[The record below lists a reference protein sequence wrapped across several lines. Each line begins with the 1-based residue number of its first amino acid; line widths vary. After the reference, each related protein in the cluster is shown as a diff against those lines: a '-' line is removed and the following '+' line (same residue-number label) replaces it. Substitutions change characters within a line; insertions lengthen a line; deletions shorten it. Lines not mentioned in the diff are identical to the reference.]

1 MSVPTD
7 LKILLADD
15 DATLLDLMTRRL
27 NKMGYKVDLAEDG
40 LIAKKL
46 VERNDYDLIITDI
59 YMPNVTGLDLLKQ
72 AKERDP
78 HVQVVVITA
87 GAALDNA
94 IEALNLGAFAYLT
107 KPFDHLSVFDNVIS
121 RALDYRR
128 LILANLKMANVQRR
142 RGDML
147 EDEVAERVL
156 QLRQRQRNLIDILG
170 SLPDGVVVVGE
181 GGRIILSSPVAEK
194 WLARELRSVGQP
206 IKYFLEKVHDE
217 WAENSIEVEVGSHAL
232 RLLAVDLP
240 SDEDMKR
247 KVVIIREIENG
258 RADLRPKLLDPF
270 TQLKQGLGWLYQQQL
285 GGQISN
291 VLKHLAYQVS
301 ELERLSGVT
310 VEMDDK
316 SQQRK
321 SNDQES
327 EPEAEKLDS
336 DGQQEQPPPADQEPE
351 LLFPDTVPAI
361 PQGPPVDVE
370 AAPSHQETIPAPKK
384 LSKSGLLRR
393 FLPIE
398 IKSDPSEGSIS
409 ADGGRDEKLP
419 TPGGREEI
427 PDISL
432 RTDGKEPAKVN
443 VSQEQIPENEG
454 LFDDLFADDLLE
466 DEVDAVDSTV
476 DHSDTPI
483 KRQDSPQKVPRSK
496 TKNWPPARPSEAED
510 FEDY

>member
-1 MSVPTD
+1 MSSSTD

-15 DATLLDLMTRRL
+15 DSTLLDLMTRRL

-59 YMPNVTGLDLLKQ
+59 YMPGVTGLDLLQQ

-78 HVQVVVITA
+78 HLQVVVITA

-128 LILANLKMANVQRR
+128 LILANLRMANIQRR

-147 EDEVAERVL
+147 EDEVTERVL

-181 GGRIILSSPVAEK
+181 GGRIILSSPIAEK

-206 IKYFLEKVHDE
+206 IQYFFERVHDE
-217 WAENSIEVEVGSHAL
+217 WAESSVEVEVGSHAL
-232 RLLAVDLP
+232 KLMAVDLP
-240 SDEDMKR
+240 SDEDVKR
-247 KVVIIREIENG
+247 KVVIIREMENG
-258 RADLRPKLLDPF
+258 KVDLNPKLLGPF
-270 TQLKQGLGWLYQQQL
+270 TQLKQGLGWIYQQQL
-285 GGQISN
+285 GGQITN
-291 VLKHLAYQVS
+291 VLKHLAFQVS
-301 ELERLSGVT
+301 ELERLSGIT
-310 VEMDDK
+310 VELDEKPQQKK
-316 SQQRK
+316 S
-321 SNDQES
+321 SDQEA
-327 EPEAEKLDS
+327 EPEVQKLDS
-336 DGQQEQPPPADQEPE
+336 NDQQEQPPPANQNPE

-361 PQGPPVDVE
+361 PQTPPVDDEVKQ
-370 AAPSHQETIPAPKK
+370 SSSDTIPASNK
-384 LSKSGLLRR
+384 LTRSGLLRS

-398 IKSDPSEGSIS
+398 IKGNPSEGSIS
-409 ADGGRDEKLP
+409 ADGG
-419 TPGGREEI
+419 EEI
-427 PDISL
+427 PDIPL
-432 RTDGKEPAKVN
+432 RMDGKEPAKVN
-443 VSQEQIPENEG
+443 VSREQTPENES
-454 LFDDLFADDLLE
+454 LFDDLFDDDLLE
-466 DEVDAVDSTV
+466 NEVGAVESTV
-476 DHSDTPI
+476 DHSGTAI
-483 KRQDSPQKVPRSK
+483 KDSDSPQKVPRSK
-496 TKNWPPARPSEAED
+496 TKNWPPARPSESED

>member
-1 MSVPTD
+1 MSASKD

-59 YMPNVTGLDLLKQ
+59 YMPNVTGLDLLQQ

-94 IEALNLGAFAYLT
+94 IQALNLGAFAYLT

-121 RALDYRR
+121 RALDFRR
-128 LILANLKMANVQRR
+128 LILANLQMANIQRR

-170 SLPDGVVVVGE
+170 ALPDGVVVVAG
-181 GGRIILSSPVAEK
+181 GGRIILSSPIAEK
-194 WLARELRSVGQP
+194 WLARELRSVNQP
-206 IKYFLEKVHDE
+206 IKYFLEKVHDD
-217 WAENSIEVEVGSHAL
+217 WAESNIEVEVGSHAL
-232 RLLAVDLP
+232 RLMAVDLP
-240 SDEDMKR
+240 SDEDDKR
-247 KVVIIREIENG
+247 KIVIIREIENG
-258 RADLRPKLLDPF
+258 KADLSPKLINPF

-285 GGQISN
+285 GSQISD

-310 VEMDDK
+310 VEMEEK
-316 SQQRK
+316 SQREK
-321 SNDQES
+321 SNDQETK
-327 EPEAEKLDS
+327 PEVEKLDS
-336 DGQQEQPPPADQEPE
+336 DDQQEQPPSADQEPE

-361 PQGPPVDVE
+361 PQGPPIDDE
-370 AAPSHQETIPAPKK
+370 AAPSPQESIPATKK
-384 LSKSGLLRR
+384 LSQSALLRR
-393 FLPIE
+393 FRPIE
-398 IKSDPSEGSIS
+398 IEGDPSEGLIS
-409 ADGGRDEKLP
+409 ADGGRDENLP
-419 TPGGREEI
+419 TLDSGEEI

-432 RTDGKEPAKVN
+432 RKDGKEPTKVD
-443 VSQEQIPENEG
+443 VSQEQIPNNEG
-454 LFDDLFADDLLE
+454 LFDDLFADELLK
-466 DEVDAVDSTV
+466 DEIDAVDSAV

-483 KRQDSPQKVPRSK
+483 KSPDSPQKVPRSK
-496 TKNWPPARPSEAED
+496 NKNWPPTRPSEAED